1 MDGIF
6 VVYKPRGITSH
17 DVVYRMRKI
26 LNMRK
31 IGHGGTLDPMAE
43 GVLPVFTGKATR
55 LLEYALEGEKTYQ
68 GVITFGA
75 QTTTGDAEG
84 EVLSTSPVVFL
95 KQEMID
101 SVLRQFTGPIMQVPP
116 MYSAIKQQGQPLY
129 KLARKGVEVDREARV
144 IIIHSLKAIAYDE
157 STLTIEV
164 NCSKGTYIRK
174 LAEDIALACNMRGH
188 LTKLVRTQVGE
199 FTLAEARTLEEIA
212 TDYTACVLPLGRA
225 VQDLPLLVVNNLQGR
240 RIAQGVPT
248 TLPNLCEEGCIYRV
262 ETRDGILVGTG
273 KCNDGRVRALK
284 VINIPEEEA
293 EVNESN

>member
-95 KQEMID
+95 KQEKID
-101 SVLRQFTGPIMQVPP
+101 
-116 MYSAIKQQGQPLY
+116 K
-129 KLARKGVEVDREARV
+129 
-144 IIIHSLKAIAYDE
+144 
-157 STLTIEV
+157 
-164 NCSKGTYIRK
+164 
-174 LAEDIALACNMRGH
+174 
-188 LTKLVRTQVGE
+188 
-199 FTLAEARTLEEIA
+199 
-212 TDYTACVLPLGRA
+212 
-225 VQDLPLLVVNNLQGR
+225 
-240 RIAQGVPT
+240 
-248 TLPNLCEEGCIYRV
+248 
-262 ETRDGILVGTG
+262 
-273 KCNDGRVRALK
+273 
-284 VINIPEEEA
+284 
-293 EVNESN
+293 